1 MEGKVK
7 AEVRSLLAALFLELI
22 ADENYSINEA
32 FSSRYDSDTIRDVA
46 GNLGME
52 DLTDKFDR
60 LSDIYDNISS
70 ATNKQE
76 LVELETL
83 RDEVEEQIEK
93 EI

>member
-1 MEGKVK
+1 MDGKVK
-7 AEVRSLLAALFLELI
+7 DEIRPLLAALFLELI
-22 ADENYSINEA
+22 ADENYCINES
-32 FSSRYDSDTIRDVA
+32 FSSRYDSGTIRDVA
-46 GNLGME
+46 GNLGLE

-60 LSDIYDNISS
+60 LTDIYDNISS

-83 RDEVEEQIEK
+83 RDEVEEEIEK